1 MSSKRVMAGTI
12 GKVRELSD
20 IAERCNFSIFVSDG
34 GITVNAKSLIGMLN
48 LDLQEKWV
56 LTYDGENALLDR
68 YIEKNAVD

>member
-34 GITVNAKSLIGMLN
+34 RITVNAKSLIGMLN

>member
-20 IAERCNFSIFVSDG
+20 IAERCTFSIFVSDG
-34 GITVNAKSLIGMLN
+34 RITVNAKSLIGMLN